1 MSCLTQIRE
10 PVGDTFVA
18 VDAGF
23 LFCGEE
29 ALVMICGA
37 FALLREV
44 HEFEVMAV
52 AALQRVVRLEPIPFA
67 QSQL

>member
-10 PVGDTFVA
+10 LVGNAFVA

-23 LFCGEE
+23 LSGGEE
-29 ALVMICGA
+29 ALVMIGSA

-52 AALQRVVRLEPIPFA
+52 AAL
-67 QSQL
+67 